1 MLRELLFSL
10 GVYKLYNIWLKRQ
23 IDSNFVPKHVGVILD
38 GNRRWAISKN
48 MASWEGHYMGAKIVS
63 DFLKWCLDLGIRTVT
78 LYAFSTENFNRPED
92 EVNEL
97 MKIYE
102 DNLIKT
108 MNSNLIH
115 DYEVRISVMGRT
127 NLLNEKLQKL
137 IEKAKEATKDYDRYY
152 LNIALAYGGRAEI
165 VDATRRIAIQ
175 VQNGELT
182 PEEINESHIDENLY
196 TAHLPQPDPDLIIRS
211 SGESRLSN
219 FLIWQ
224 AAYSEF
230 FLVDVFWPE
239 FREIDLLRVLRS
251 YQQRN
256 RRYGK

>member
-1 MLRELLFSL
+1 MLREILFTV
-10 GVYKLYNIWLKRQ
+10 GAYKLYNIWLKRQ
-23 IDSNFVPKHVGVILD
+23 ISQEFIPKHVGVILD
-38 GNRRWAISKN
+38 GNRRWATSRN
-48 MASWEGHYMGAKIVS
+48 MVSWEGYYHGAKIVT
-63 DFLKWCLDLGIRTVT
+63 DFLKWCLDLGIHTVT
-78 LYAFSTENFNRPED
+78 LYAFYTENFSRPED

-102 DNLIKT
+102 ENLIKT

-115 DYEVRISVMGRT
+115 DYKVRISVMGRT

-137 IEKAKEATKDYDRYY
+137 IEEVTESTKDYDRFY

-165 VDATRRIAIQ
+165 VDATKRIAHQIQ
-175 VQNGELT
+175 DGTLK
-182 PEEINESHIDENLY
+182 PDDINESHIEGNLY
-196 TAHLPQPDPDLIIRS
+196 TSHLPQPDPDLIIRS
-211 SGESRLSN
+211 PGEYRLSN

-230 FLVDVFWPE
+230 FLVDVYWPE
-239 FREIDLLRVLRS
+239 FREIDLIRAIRS
-251 YQQRN
+251 YQQRH

>member
-1 MLRELLFSL
+1 MLREFLFAI
-10 GVYKLYNIWLKRQ
+10 GAYKVYNLWLKRQ
-23 IDSNFVPKHVGVILD
+23 ISQEFIPKHVGVILD
-38 GNRRWAISKN
+38 GNRRWATSRN
-48 MASWEGHYMGAKIVS
+48 MVSWEGYYYGAKIVS
-63 DFLKWCLDLGIRTVT
+63 DFLKWCLDLGIHTVT
-78 LYAFSTENFNRPED
+78 LYAFSTENFNRPEN

-97 MKIYE
+97 MRIYE
-102 DNLIKT
+102 ENLIKT

-115 DYEVRISVMGRT
+115 DYKVRICVMGRT
-127 NLLNEKLQKL
+127 NLLNDKLQKL
-137 IEKAKEATKDYDRYY
+137 IEDAKEATKDYDRFY

-165 VDATRRIAIQ
+165 VDATKRIALQ
-175 VQNGELT
+175 VQNGELK
-182 PEEINESHIDENLY
+182 PEDIDESHIDKNLY

-230 FLVDVFWPE
+230 FLVDVYWPE
-239 FREIDLLRVLRS
+239 FREIDLLRAIRS
-251 YQQRN
+251 YQQRR